1 MSNSDSTAA
10 LDKVE
15 VTVNYLSDPPVENPR
30 RWLQYWTYDKSRSN
44 MRLEPHIVKIR
55 DARPIADQLDYE
67 REGFRL
73 VPHRSAV
80 ADLKDAK
87 AVAEKQPAELESLVR
102 QQTGA
107 VRTFCIGPQRRLA
120 ESMPESERSLD
131 ATRGLD
137 TFPARF
143 VHGDF
148 TDEGVHWMCQD
159 LPVRLDDYPRY
170 AVFNVWRCITPP
182 PQDIPLAF
190 CTGNSIDEGDA
201 VEAMA
206 VMDRP
211 ELAPQVIRALSV
223 AYRPNPR
230 HRWHYFRDM
239 TPDEVVIFKTYDSDL
254 SRCRAVAHTAFTAPD
269 CPPGVPPRQ
278 SLEARVVALFDH

>member
-1 MSNSDSTAA
+1 MNDFVDANSLES
-10 LDKVE
+10 VE
-15 VTVNYLSDPPVENPR
+15 VVVNYLADPPTENPR
-30 RWLQYWTYDKSRSN
+30 RWLQYWTYDKTQSN
-44 MRLEPHIVKIR
+44 IRLEPHTVWIYN
-55 DARPIADQLDYE
+55 ARPIASQLDFE

-80 ADLKDAK
+80 VDLTDAK
-87 AVAEKQPAELESLVR
+87 AAAERQPAELEALVR
-102 QQTGA
+102 EQTGA
-107 VRTFCIGPQRRLA
+107 ARTFCVGPQRRLA
-120 ESMPESERSLD
+120 ESMPASERSLE
-131 ATRGLD
+131 ATQGLD

-148 TDEGVHWMCQD
+148 TDEGVHWMAHE
-159 LPVRLDDYPRY
+159 LPVRLGDYPRY

-190 CTGNSIDEGDA
+190 CAGDSIDESDE
-201 VEAMA
+201 VQAMA

-211 ELAPQVIRALSV
+211 ELAPKVIRALSV

-230 HRWHYFRDM
+230 HRWYYFRDM

-254 SRCRAVAHTAFTAPD
+254 RRCRPVAHTAFSAPD

-278 SLEARVVALFDH
+278 SLEARVVAVFDH

>member
-1 MSNSDSTAA
+1 MSNPDRTAT
-10 LDKVE
+10 LEKVE

-30 RWLQYWTYDKSRSN
+30 RWLQYWTYDKSRN
-44 MRLEPHIVKIR
+44 NIRLEPYVVSIH
-55 DARPIADQLDYE
+55 DARSIADQLDFDK
-67 REGFRL
+67 EGFRL
-73 VPHRSAV
+73 VPHHSAV
-80 ADLKDAK
+80 SDLKDPK
-87 AVAEKQPAELESLVR
+87 ELSEKQPAELEALVR
-102 QQTGA
+102 EHTGA
-107 VRTFCIGPQRRLA
+107 ARAFCIGPQRRLA
-120 ESMPESERSLD
+120 ESMPDSERTLD
-131 ATRGLD
+131 ATQGLD

-148 TDEGVHWMCQD
+148 TDEGVHWMSD
-159 LPVRLDDYPRY
+159 GLPVRLDDYPRY

-190 CTGNSIDEGDA
+190 CAGNTIDEGDA

-211 ELAPQVIRALSV
+211 ELAPQVIRALSE

-230 HRWHYFRDM
+230 HRWYYFRDM
-239 TPDEVVIFKTYDSDL
+239 TPDEVVIFKTYDSDR

-269 CPPGVPPRQ
+269 CPPGTAPRQ
-278 SLEARVVALFDH
+278 SLEARVVAVFDS

>member
-1 MSNSDSTAA
+1 MSNPDNCDA
-10 LDKVE
+10 LENVE
-15 VTVNYLSDPPVENPR
+15 VTVNYLADPAVENPR
-30 RWLQYWTYDKSRSN
+30 RWLQFWTYDKSKSN
-44 MRLEPHIVKIR
+44 MRLEPHIVKIH
-55 DARPIADQLDYE
+55 DARPIADQLDFD

-80 ADLKDAK
+80 ADLKDAR
-87 AVAEKQPAELESLVR
+87 ALAATQPAELEALVR
-102 QQTGA
+102 EQVGA
-107 VRTFCIGPQRRLA
+107 ARTFCVGPQRRLA
-120 ESMPESERSLD
+120 ESMPQSERTLE
-131 ATRGLD
+131 ATQGLD

-148 TDEGVHWMCQD
+148 TDEGVHWMAGDFQ
-159 LPVRLDDYPRY
+159 LRLEDYPRY

-190 CTGNSIDEGDA
+190 CAANSIGKGDA
-201 VEAMA
+201 VEALA

-211 ELAPQVIRALSV
+211 ELAPRVVRALSE

-230 HRWHYFRDM
+230 HRWYYFPDM

-254 SRCRAVAHTAFTAPD
+254 SRPRAVAHTAFTAPD
-269 CPPGVPPRQ
+269 CPPDAVPRQ
-278 SLEARVVALFDH
+278 SLEARVLALFDH